1 MAAYAVANQILL
13 SIQPCDRTFYIP
25 SPTSYSIHH
34 SPIFYSRA
42 ATPYTP
48 TTPFGSLPCLRVNTL
63 PDAPEFAMKI
73 TRTRLFLGPNA
84 SLVLCICLHDV
95 PSNVNLHL
103 ETVFPRISSTT
114 TSDAAKQRL
123 FVVIPT
129 PRSFGDIYFQIST
142 SDWVI
147 HLPIPVDLESVQSM
161 DEVDEEELD
170 QEVLSIT
177 HPWKFGLKL
186 RGKEAEV
193 EHRLSRLFRCRITL
207 GQWIAVTRGLFAGC
221 RVQLSRRAA
230 KSLVF
235 KAMACRRELHH
246 LLLDYLNRDALLGS
260 EKEGNGE
267 EAGGGSVTLDDL
279 RDALLTEL
287 GLFKSALCASLVR
300 RVLSSSVPLVT
311 ASTAISPAVS
321 ALKVA
326 DLVADWRNA
335 AAGSEPI
342 DQSVAADVL
351 GGSLKVLAAACST
364 TESIIAGLVK

>member
-1 MAAYAVANQILL
+1 MLPKAW
-13 SIQPCDRTFYIP
+13 
-25 SPTSYSIHH
+25 
-34 SPIFYSRA
+34 YSR
-42 ATPYTP
+42 PWP
-48 TTPFGSLPCLRVNTL
+48 GS
-63 PDAPEFAMKI
+63 
-73 TRTRLFLGPNA
+73 
-84 SLVLCICLHDV
+84 
-95 PSNVNLHL
+95 
-103 ETVFPRISSTT
+103 
-114 TSDAAKQRL
+114 
-123 FVVIPT
+123 
-129 PRSFGDIYFQIST
+129 
-142 SDWVI
+142 
-147 HLPIPVDLESVQSM
+147 
-161 DEVDEEELD
+161 
-170 QEVLSIT
+170 
-177 HPWKFGLKL
+177 
-186 RGKEAEV
+186 
-193 EHRLSRLFRCRITL
+193 
-207 GQWIAVTRGLFAGC
+207 
-221 RVQLSRRAA
+221 
-230 KSLVF
+230 
-235 KAMACRRELHH
+235 RRELHH